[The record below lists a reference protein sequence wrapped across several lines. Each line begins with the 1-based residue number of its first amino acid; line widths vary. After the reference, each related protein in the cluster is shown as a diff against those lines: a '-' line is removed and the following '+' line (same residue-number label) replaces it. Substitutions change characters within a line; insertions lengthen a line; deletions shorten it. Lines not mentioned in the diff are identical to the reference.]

1 MSDHIKVEESYVEA
15 LINNAAWDAA
25 RVSLVEK
32 KDDGESK
39 GDKGKDKK
47 DPKAKDYTDGGDRK
61 GDEGAGKKKGDK
73 PDFTTGARKGDKGA
87 GKDKDDKPDFT
98 TDQRKGDKSKTHP
111 GKKDFEESVE
121 EHVCPLCES
130 TLEEALTDDQI
141 MEHVAQIQ
149 AAIQSIEEGG
159 DEDDRPAS
167 EHDDVEPTPDDLD
180 KIEASKKRKKVEA
193 KVKELKASAKK

>member
-1 MSDHIKVEESYVEA
+1 MSDHIKVEESFVEA

-47 DPKAKDYTDGGDRK
+47 DPEAKDYTDGGDRK

-73 PDFTTGARKGDKGA
+73 PDFTTKM
-87 GKDKDDKPDFT
+87 
-98 TDQRKGDKSKTHP
+98 RKGDKSKTHP
-111 GKKDFEESVE
+111 GKKDFEDDDKDEMKEAVE

-141 MEHVAQIQ
+141 QEHVAQIQ
-149 AAIQSIEEGG
+149 AALQSIEEEDEVEEGNGPTDDELDAIEAG
-159 DEDDRPAS
+159 DEKAGEVHAS
-167 EHDDVEPTPDDLD
+167 R
-180 KIEASKKRKKVEA
+180 KKKVEA

>member
-1 MSDHIKVEESYVEA
+1 MSDHIKVEESFVEA

-47 DPKAKDYTDGGDRK
+47 DPEAKDYTDGGDRK
-61 GDEGAGKKKGDK
+61 GDKGAGKKKGDK
-73 PDFTTGARKGDKGA
+73 PDFTTGARKGDK
-87 GKDKDDKPDFT
+87 
-98 TDQRKGDKSKTHP
+98 SKTHK
-111 GKKDFEESVE
+111 GKDFEDEVKEEVE

-141 MEHVAQIQ
+141 KEHVAQIQ
-149 AAIQSIEEGG
+149 AALSTIEEDEELEEDNG
-159 DEDDRPAS
+159 DGPSDKDLEDIEAEDNPPS
-167 EHDDVEPTPDDLD
+167 NTDD
-180 KIEASKKRKKVEA
+180 IHASKKSRRKKVEA